1 MACLMLYD
9 LVSQAFMH
17 RLRDLHAAGPLQ
29 CVRQRGFKRI
39 PLLSGRQWRF
49 GVEHSVDELLV
60 ELVGLFGVKQ
70 GVIEI
75 SRTVIEG
82 GEQEAKLR
90 RGHDLTGCAAV
101 ELIFSG
107 KKTELRL
114 SVLDRT
120 DTADDIGKHGVGD
133 LPASRRL
140 CPYREHHRH
149 HRTSRAD
156 SCRHPCRATR

>member
-1 MACLMLYD
+1 M
-9 LVSQAFMH
+9 
-17 RLRDLHAAGPLQ
+17 
-29 CVRQRGFKRI
+29 
-39 PLLSGRQWRF
+39 
-49 GVEHSVDELLV
+49 EHSVDELLV
-60 ELVGLFGVKQ
+60 DLVRLFGVKQ

-90 RGHDLTGCAAV
+90 RGYDLTGCAAV
-101 ELIFSG
+101 ELIFSC
-107 KKTELRL
+107 KEAKLRL

-140 CPYREHHRH
+140 CPYSRYYSKKDAVVDTTTGWYGVDYDPGLSVDDWDKLLKD
-149 HRTSRAD
+149 RTIFTVSAL
-156 SCRHPCRATR
+156 